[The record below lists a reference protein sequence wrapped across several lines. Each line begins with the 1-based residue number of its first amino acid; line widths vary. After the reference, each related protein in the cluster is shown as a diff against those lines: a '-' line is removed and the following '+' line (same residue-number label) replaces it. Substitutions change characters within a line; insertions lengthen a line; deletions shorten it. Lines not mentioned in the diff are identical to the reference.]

1 MGSTCHAWRPT
12 ALQQKQLVVILNFVI
27 CLWLFQEKDAPGGWG
42 GGLLPTMAYTGTLH
56 LKGIPFSGFRYMK
69 G

>member
-42 GGLLPTMAYTGTLH
+42 GGGGVTPNNGLYGDAPPERDTL
-56 LKGIPFSGFRYMK
+56 FRF
-69 G
+69 

>member
-42 GGLLPTMAYTGTLH
+42 GGYSLQWPIQGRST
-56 LKGIPFSGFRYMK
+56 
-69 G
+69 